1 MNKLQVA
8 DTFKT
13 LLQKKHNK
21 ACFDCH
27 AKGPTW
33 ASITFGIFICQDCAA
48 AHRNLGVHISFV
60 KSTILDSW
68 TRSQLNLMIHGGN
81 AKAREALGESVLV
94 LKDLKTK
101 YTSKSSLSYKEKLAK
116 QAQQEPDTLVSV
128 HSQQQPQQPQQSLI
142 DFDELDQNKE
152 SNLIDTD
159 DFDIFKPVVKQTTTP
174 QPSSIFDELAHDTK
188 PSIFDELLH
197 ETKPSTTNFDHTTK
211 SPLFDDWTQ
220 QQQQDTKSPTLFHE
234 PKNAAVDDFFDQFEK
249 PVQKPISK
257 KAFKPKRTT
266 KLGAR
271 KVESNVFQQQTAM
284 ALREEKM
291 REQGVDEDMI
301 EGSNRN
307 QLMMSNNTFIP
318 KLQPPTS
325 TRLNYQ
331 EPELERE
338 VEKERLGIMS
348 LSLNSNNKRE
358 DKKEVKDEATFA
370 RDTFGNAKSISSD
383 QYFGRD
389 EPYRPRLSPT
399 TRTPISKKLLKVAS
413 TKIQNMLA
421 EMDN

>member
-27 AKGPTW
+27 VKGPTW

-81 AKAREALGESVLV
+81 AKAREALGENVLV
-94 LKDLKTK
+94 LKDLKSK

-116 QAQQEPDTLVSV
+116 QAQQEPDALVSV
-128 HSQQQPQQPQQSLI
+128 HDTHAQQAQQPQQSLI
-142 DFDELDQNKE
+142 DFDDPDQSKE

-159 DFDIFKPVVKQTTTP
+159 DFDIFKPITKQTAP
-174 QPSSIFDELAHDTK
+174 QPSSIFDETK
-188 PSIFDELLH
+188 PSIFDELAY
-197 ETKPSTTNFDHTTK
+197 ETKPATNNFDHTK
-211 SPLFDDWTQ
+211 PSVFDDWVQ
-220 QQQQDTKSPTLFHE
+220 QQQQDTKSSTISNE

-249 PVQKPISK
+249 PAQKAISK
-257 KAFKPKRTT
+257 KTFKPKRTT

-301 EGSNRN
+301 ESSNRN
-307 QLMMSNNTFIP
+307 QLMMSNNQFIP
-318 KLQPPTS
+318 KLQRPTS
-325 TRLNYQ
+325 TRLNYR
-331 EPELERE
+331 EPEAERE
-338 VEKERLGIMS
+338 DEKERLGIMS
-348 LSLNSNNKRE
+348 LSLNNNNNKRE
-358 DKKEVKDEATFA
+358 EKEAKDEATFA

-389 EPYRPRLSPT
+389 EPPRPRLSSA
-399 TRTPISKKLLKVAS
+399 RTPISKKLLKVAS

>member
-1 MNKLQVA
+1 MHAYISCSSIVNKYLY
-8 DTFKT
+8 
-13 LLQKKHNK
+13 
-21 ACFDCH
+21 
-27 AKGPTW
+27 
-33 ASITFGIFICQDCAA
+33 
-48 AHRNLGVHISFV
+48 R
-60 KSTILDSW
+60 STILDSW

-94 LKDLKTK
+94 LKDLKSK
-101 YTSKSSLSYKEKLAK
+101 YTSNSSLSYKKKLAK
-116 QAQQEPDTLVSV
+116 LAQQESDTLVSV
-128 HSQQQPQQPQQSLI
+128 HDTHAQQAQQPQQFLI
-142 DFDELDQNKE
+142 DFDDLDQNKE

-159 DFDIFKPVVKQTTTP
+159 DFDIFKPVTKQTAP

-188 PSIFDELLH
+188 PSIFDDLAH
-197 ETKPSTTNFDHTTK
+197 ETKPSIFDELAYEAKPATNNFDNTK
-211 SPLFDDWTQ
+211 PSVFDDWAQQ
-220 QQQQDTKSPTLFHE
+220 QQQQDTKSPTISNE

-249 PVQKPISK
+249 PAQKAISK
-257 KAFKPKRTT
+257 KTFKPKRTT

-301 EGSNRN
+301 ESSNRN
-307 QLMMSNNTFIP
+307 QLMMSNNQFIP
-318 KLQPPTS
+318 KLQAPTS

-331 EPELERE
+331 EPEAERE

-348 LSLNSNNKRE
+348 LSLNNNNNKRE
-358 DKKEVKDEATFA
+358 EKEVKDEATFA

-389 EPYRPRLSPT
+389 EPPRPRLSSV
-399 TRTPISKKLLKVAS
+399 RTPISKKLLKVAS